1 MPNSNYTGADYFTQV
16 SIANGTTNS
25 SKVRDHD
32 IDNILLNKGALIT
45 SHGETNGLA
54 NITSIMPGTTGQVL
68 AMSSDGMPVWA
79 AASAVSGVNDG
90 ALELKVGTAN
100 PITIM
105 TANQV
110 GSTGLTIAAGATDGH
125 LSINGE
131 DLAIPGLD
139 ELAFT
144 SITALTT
151 TYNIATKDDIGN
163 GGLDV
168 EINGT
173 VPVSNFWGANSTVTA
188 TLSFASGTTGAIA
201 VNGQNIEIGG
211 LETFATVS
219 YVDAS
224 TTAVYNAATTYVDA
238 ATTNVYN
245 AATTYVDQRLGDL
258 GDVMTVV
265 GTGATYA
272 AYTNPV
278 TGDVYIIT
286 SGDDAGSEY
295 VYTGS
300 AWELLG
306 INEIDLSEY
315 VKEED
320 LGALATLDSITIPA
334 NTFVT
339 GLNAS
344 TTTETITPSVSA
356 SITGWNGG
364 TLSYQTPT
372 FQVNN
377 GVLSL
382 VANEGDVAYTAATF
396 TSISATA
403 SPFTIT
409 HNAYT
414 ATMNSAV
421 VLPTA

>member
-110 GSTGLTIAAGATDGH
+110 GSTGLTIAAGSTNGH

-151 TYNIATKDDIGN
+151 TYNIATKDDIGD
-163 GGLDV
+163 GSFDIKIGSSTD
-168 EINGT
+168 
-173 VPVSNFWGANSTVTA
+173 SNWWSANSTNGVTL
-188 TLSFASGTTGAIA
+188 TFDE
-201 VNGQNIEIGG
+201 GQNNGAMSVKGSDVYGNG
-211 LETFATVS
+211 LGSAAVEE
-219 YVDAS
+219 S
-224 TTAVYNAATTYVDA
+224 TTFS
-238 ATTNVYN
+238 
-245 AATTYVDQRLGDL
+245 
-258 GDVMTVV
+258 TV
-265 GTGATYA
+265 GYC
-272 AYTNPV
+272 
-278 TGDVYIIT
+278 
-286 SGDDAGSEY
+286 
-295 VYTGS
+295 
-300 AWELLG
+300 
-306 INEIDLSEY
+306 
-315 VKEED
+315 
-320 LGALATLDSITIPA
+320 
-334 NTFVT
+334 
-339 GLNAS
+339 
-344 TTTETITPSVSA
+344 
-356 SITGWNGG
+356 
-364 TLSYQTPT
+364 
-372 FQVNN
+372 
-377 GVLSL
+377 
-382 VANEGDVAYTAATF
+382 
-396 TSISATA
+396 
-403 SPFTIT
+403 
-409 HNAYT
+409 
-414 ATMNSAV
+414 
-421 VLPTA
+421 